1 MLTFG
6 QKVENTSNMQKI
18 GIFWLKGLKILGKYI
33 IIVYK
38 LRCPTGD
45 NCILS
50 IRIRMEWL

>member
-50 IRIRMEWL
+50 KSN